1 MKTAHVLLGVGVAG
15 LVVAGV
21 AYVRSQKDDE
31 GPTGPN
37 LPAKQPSGGATGPT
51 GPVAATGPTGTTPA
65 SPTGPTGSPPPAT
78 PPQPPSPALLPM
90 PGKITMMTEKTD
102 GFGRLVSE
110 TFGAKFGTDGYR
122 FDLTTGSPSLQQ
134 ATERMKGN
142 DYQKVIAESDVAM
155 VVVFAGWQEVPGTP
169 FSKPGD
175 YPSPAELAAMM
186 VDATHTFVGG
196 TGRAILWVISPWA
209 EQAMPK
215 SAFQAVTDAGGYVMT
230 ANLDAVNW
238 NDAAGRRA
246 QAADMVANQIQKA
259 LRIGYP

>member
-15 LVVAGV
+15 LAVAGV
-21 AYVRSQKDDE
+21 AYVRSRKDDE

-37 LPAKQPSGGATGPT
+37 LPAKQPPPAATGPT
-51 GPVAATGPTGTTPA
+51 GPVSATGPTGTTPA

-90 PGKITMMTEKTD
+90 PGKITMLTDKD
-102 GFGRLVSE
+102 GFGKIISE
-110 TFGAKFGTDGYR
+110 TYNAKFGTDGYR
-122 FDLTTGSPSLQQ
+122 LDMTSSGPSLQQ
-134 ATERMKGN
+134 ITERMKGN
-142 DYQKVIAESDVAM
+142 DYQKLIAESDVAM
-155 VVVFAGWQEVPGTP
+155 VVVPAAWQEIPGTP
-169 FSKPGD
+169 FSTPGD

-215 SAFQAVTDAGGYVMT
+215 SAFQAMTDAGGYVMT

-238 NDAAGRRA
+238 NDAANRRA